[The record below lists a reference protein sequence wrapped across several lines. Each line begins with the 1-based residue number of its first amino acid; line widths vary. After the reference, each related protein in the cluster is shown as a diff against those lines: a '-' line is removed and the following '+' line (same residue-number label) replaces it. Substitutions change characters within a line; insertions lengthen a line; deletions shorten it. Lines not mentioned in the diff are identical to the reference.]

1 MANYPQG
8 EHRNMSENET
18 NTAPAET
25 EAPTVE
31 EAAPQGEATA
41 DWKAEARKWEQRA
54 KADFDA
60 ANKWREYEVSQKTE
74 YEKLADELS
83 EYKAQ
88 AVEAQRKALLYE
100 VASAKGIPAEA
111 LDLITG
117 ETAEAIEASADKLA
131 ALIAANQKT
140 TTSPVPDA
148 NQGKPASAG
157 TSAADQFAAA
167 LSNII

>member
-8 EHRNMSENET
+8 EHRNMSEIET
-18 NTAPAET
+18 NTEPTET
-25 EAPTVE
+25 EAAPVE
-31 EAAPQGEATA
+31 ESTPQGDATP

-88 AVEAQRKALLYE
+88 ALDAQRKALRYE
-100 VASAKGIPAEA
+100 VATAKGIPPEA
-111 LDLITG
+111 LELITG
-117 ETAEAIEASADKLA
+117 DDQDSMNASAEKLA

-140 TTSPVPDA
+140 TNSPVPDA
-148 NQGKPASAG
+148 NQGKPATAG